1 MNPLISMI
9 TSQLS
14 GPVLAQIGQQIGAD
28 GNSTQSAISAALPM
42 MLSAMGNQANA
53 GGADTLQ
60 QAAQENN
67 SVLDDVMGFLGNA
80 QGGNVQGALLNQV
93 MGGNGNAGT
102 ASASEA
108 IANAVA
114 QHTGLD
120 AGAVMQLLGLLTPI
134 VMGALG
140 QSSQAQGLDAN
151 GLAQMVG
158 AAAGS
163 SNGNDLMGLA
173 TKMLDTDGDGNVIE
187 ELSGLVNKFF

>member
-1 MNPLISMI
+1 MNPLINMI

-42 MLSAMGNQANA
+42 MLSAIGNQANA

-60 QAAQENN
+60 QVAQENN

-80 QGGNVQGALLNQV
+80 QGGNIQGALLNQV
-93 MGGNGNAGT
+93 MGGNGNA
-102 ASASEA
+102 

-114 QHTGLD
+114 QHTGLGS
-120 AGAVMQLLGLLTPI
+120 GAVMQLLGLLTPI
-134 VMGALG
+134 VMGAVG

-173 TKMLDTDGDGNVIE
+173 TKMLDSDGDGNVME

>member
-1 MNPLISMI
+1 MNPLINMI

-42 MLSAMGNQANA
+42 MLSAIGNQANT
-53 GGADTLQ
+53 GSADTLQ
-60 QAAQENN
+60 QVAQENN

-80 QGGNVQGALLNQV
+80 QGGNIQGALLNQV
-93 MGGNGNAGT
+93 MGGNGNA
-102 ASASEA
+102 

-114 QHTGLD
+114 QHTGLGS
-120 AGAVMQLLGLLTPI
+120 GAVMQLLGLLTPI
-134 VMGALG
+134 VMGAVG

-173 TKMLDTDGDGNVIE
+173 TKMLDSDGDGNVME